1 MKRMAERAS
10 ILRRLVALVIVA
22 LIAWPAGPATAQ
34 AGRDVYIKGLEHL
47 DAKRWAEA
55 IQAFDAALQADPKE
69 NKGTRLY
76 GMRYGY
82 FPYRD
87 KGVALYNLGRYDEA
101 VAALEESL
109 RQGVTPEA
117 TRTIDLARNRTPAV
131 AVSQVFR
138 GTWWD
143 YYERGVKYS
152 DAGAWKAA
160 IQDFR
165 AARQQRDKEDRAART
180 YGVAFIEY
188 FPVRELGVAL
198 YQDGQYKA
206 AVEALEKS
214 LAAFPT
220 AKGSYYY
227 NLSRAALLRQ
237 ASADKAPPRIK
248 IDAPADGLLT
258 NVLTMEVRG
267 TAESKNQVAVVE
279 VNGESQLIDSA
290 IASQPFTQLA
300 RLAPGPNAIEVLAKD
315 LLGQETKAVVNVVVD
330 REGPVVVIDRA
341 ARAGG
346 RIRLEG
352 TVFDNV
358 RLGPLLINGQA
369 TPLSAGTE
377 SKFTADVAGTETAFQ
392 IEAADAVGN
401 FTRVRIPIPAEL
413 RQGGHR
419 PEPEIVP
426 VAWRRQ
432 IVPSFLRTQALAIE
446 MEALPAEVQQDSLSV
461 SWIVTSG
468 NPVTSVKINEDTKT
482 LRQTEAGKPQIFSHI
497 VPLVDGPNQI
507 TITATDRTGATVT
520 KTASVARKV
529 EEVEQIGSRLAVAV
543 LPFTQKG
550 PASDLYGSAFESL
563 VDALVNQGRFKVVS
577 RDQLENILRELK
589 LSRSALVDQATAVR
603 AGKLA
608 AAEAIMVATVNESP
622 KSVEVYA
629 QLINTETSTVL
640 ASRDIFDPEKAPGS
654 ARAKMRELAAKLK
667 AEYPLV
673 SGSVVTVSN
682 QRVAVG
688 IGSAKKVR
696 ADMKVIV
703 YQEGEPL
710 VDPQTK
716 VVLDRNIESLGEGL
730 LKDVRPQV
738 SFAAL
743 DGKDVG
749 KVERLIAQKKLLKVI
764 TK

>member
-1 MKRMAERAS
+1 M
-10 ILRRLVALVIVA
+10 IVA
-22 LIAWPAGPATAQ
+22 LIAWPAGPASAQ

-131 AVSQVFR
+131 AVAQVFR

-165 AARQQRDKEDRAART
+165 AARQQRDKEDRTART

-258 NVLTMEVRG
+258 NALTMEVRG

-300 RLAPGPNAIEVLAKD
+300 RLAPGTNAIEVLAKD

-358 RLGPLLINGQA
+358 RLGPLVINGQA
-369 TPLSAGTE
+369 TPLSAGAE

-419 PEPEIVP
+419 LEPEIVP

-446 MEALPAEVQQDSLSV
+446 MEALPSEVQQESLSV

-507 TITATDRTGATVT
+507 TITATDRAGATVT
-520 KTASVARKV
+520 KTASVVRKV

-673 SGSVVTVSN
+673 GGSVVTVSN

-688 IGSAKKVR
+688 MGSAKKVR

>member
-1 MKRMAERAS
+1 M
-10 ILRRLVALVIVA
+10 LRRLVAVVAVA
-22 LIAWPAGPATAQ
+22 LLAWPAGPASAQ
-34 AGRDVYIKGLEHL
+34 AGRDLYIKGLEHL
-47 DAKRWAEA
+47 DAKRWTEA
-55 IQAFDAALQADPKE
+55 IQAFDAALQADSKE
-69 NKGTRLY
+69 NKGARLY

-109 RQGVTPEA
+109 RQGVTPDA
-117 TRTIDLARNRTPAV
+117 TRYVDLARNRTPAV
-131 AVSQVFR
+131 AVTQVFR

-165 AARQQRDKEDRAART
+165 AARQQRDKEDRSART

-188 FPVRELGVAL
+188 FPLRELGVAL

-214 LAAFPT
+214 LAGYPT
-220 AKGSYYY
+220 AKGAYFY

-237 ASADKAPPRIK
+237 AAVDTTPPRIK

-258 NVLTMEVRG
+258 NALTMEVRG
-267 TAESKNQVAVVE
+267 TAESKNQVAQVE
-279 VNGESQLIDSA
+279 VNGEAQLIDA
-290 IASQPFTQLA
+290 AVASQPFTQLA
-300 RLAPGPNAIEVLAKD
+300 RLAPGTNAIEVLATD
-315 LLGQETKAVVNVVVD
+315 LLGQATKAVVNVVVD

-341 ARAGG
+341 ARVGG

-358 RLGPLLINGQA
+358 RLGPLVINGQA
-369 TPLSAGTE
+369 TPLSAGAE
-377 SKFTADVAGTETAFQ
+377 SKFAADVAGTETVFQ

-419 PEPEIVP
+419 IEPEIVP

-468 NPVTSVKINEDTKT
+468 NPVTGVKINEDTKT

-507 TITATDRTGATVT
+507 TITATDRSGATVT
-520 KTASVARKV
+520 KTASVVRKV

-577 RDQLENILRELK
+577 RDQLENILREMK

-673 SGSVVTVSN
+673 GGSVVTVSN

-688 IGSAKKVR
+688 MGSAKKVR
-696 ADMKVIV
+696 TDMKVIV

-710 VDPQTK
+710 IDPQTK

-743 DGKDVG
+743 DSKDVG

>member
-1 MKRMAERAS
+1 M
-10 ILRRLVALVIVA
+10 LRRLIAVVAIV
-22 LIAWPAGPATAQ
+22 LIAWPAGPASAQ
-34 AGRDVYIKGLEHL
+34 AGRDLYIKGLEHL
-47 DAKRWAEA
+47 DAKRWTEA
-55 IQAFDAALQADPKE
+55 LQAFDAALQADPKE
-69 NKGTRLY
+69 NKGARLY

-117 TRTIDLARNRTPAV
+117 TRYVDLARNRTPAV
-131 AVSQVFR
+131 AVAQVFR

-165 AARQQRDKEDRAART
+165 AARQQRDREDRSART

-188 FPVRELGVAL
+188 FPLRELGVAL

-214 LAAFPT
+214 LAGYPT
-220 AKGSYYY
+220 AKGAYYY

-237 ASADKAPPRIK
+237 AAADKAPPRIK

-258 NVLTMEVRG
+258 NALTMEVRG
-267 TAESKNQVAVVE
+267 TAESKNQVALVE
-279 VNGESQLIDSA
+279 INGEAQLIDA
-290 IASQPFTQLA
+290 AVASQPFTQLA
-300 RLAPGPNAIEVLAKD
+300 RLAAGTNAIEVVAKD
-315 LLGQETKAVVNVVVD
+315 LIGQESKAIVNIVVD

-358 RLGPLLINGQA
+358 RLGPLVVNGQS
-369 TPLSAGTE
+369 TPLTAGTE
-377 SKFTADVAGTETAFQ
+377 SKFTAEVAGTETAFQ

-401 FTRVRIPIPAEL
+401 FTRVRIPIPTEL
-413 RQGGHR
+413 RQGGIR
-419 PEPEIVP
+419 REPEIVP
-426 VAWRRQ
+426 VAWRPQRQ

-446 MEALPAEVQQDSLSV
+446 MEALPNEVQQESLSV

-468 NPVTSVKINEDTKT
+468 NPVTGVKINEDTKT

-520 KTASVARKV
+520 KTATVVRKV

-550 PASDLYGSAFESL
+550 QASDVYGGAFESL

-673 SGSVVTVSN
+673 GGSVVTVSN
-682 QRVAVG
+682 QRVAVAL
-688 IGSAKKVR
+688 GSAKKVR

>member
-1 MKRMAERAS
+1 
-10 ILRRLVALVIVA
+10 VIVA

-165 AARQQRDKEDRAART
+165 AARQQRDKEDRTART

-258 NVLTMEVRG
+258 NALTMEVRG

-300 RLAPGPNAIEVLAKD
+300 RLAPGTNAIEVLAKD
-315 LLGQETKAVVNVVVD
+315 LLGQETKAVVNVMVD

-358 RLGPLLINGQA
+358 RLGPLVINGQA
-369 TPLSAGTE
+369 TPLSAGAE
-377 SKFTADVAGTETAFQ
+377 SKFTADVAGTETAFL

-419 PEPEIVP
+419 LEPEIVP

-520 KTASVARKV
+520 KTASVVRKV

-673 SGSVVTVSN
+673 GGSVVTVSN

>member
-1 MKRMAERAS
+1 
-10 ILRRLVALVIVA
+10 
-22 LIAWPAGPATAQ
+22 
-34 AGRDVYIKGLEHL
+34 
-47 DAKRWAEA
+47 
-55 IQAFDAALQADPKE
+55 
-69 NKGTRLY
+69 
-76 GMRYGY
+76 
-82 FPYRD
+82 
-87 KGVALYNLGRYDEA
+87 
-101 VAALEESL
+101 
-109 RQGVTPEA
+109 
-117 TRTIDLARNRTPAV
+117 
-131 AVSQVFR
+131 
-138 GTWWD
+138 
-143 YYERGVKYS
+143 
-152 DAGAWKAA
+152 
-160 IQDFR
+160 
-165 AARQQRDKEDRAART
+165 
-180 YGVAFIEY
+180 
-188 FPVRELGVAL
+188 
-198 YQDGQYKA
+198 
-206 AVEALEKS
+206 
-214 LAAFPT
+214 
-220 AKGSYYY
+220 
-227 NLSRAALLRQ
+227 
-237 ASADKAPPRIK
+237 
-248 IDAPADGLLT
+248 
-258 NVLTMEVRG
+258 MEVRG
-267 TAESKNQVAVVE
+267 TAESKNQVAVVD

-300 RLAPGPNAIEVLAKD
+300 RLAPGTNAIEVLAKD

-358 RLGPLLINGQA
+358 RLGPLVINGQA
-369 TPLSAGTE
+369 TPLSAGAE
-377 SKFTADVAGTETAFQ
+377 STFTADVAGTETTFQ

-419 PEPEIVP
+419 IEPEIVP

-446 MEALPAEVQQDSLSV
+446 MEALPAEVQQESLSV

-468 NPVTSVKINEDTKT
+468 NPVTAVKINEDTKT

-507 TITATDRTGATVT
+507 TITATDRSGSTVT
-520 KTASVARKV
+520 KTASVVRKV

-640 ASRDIFDPEKAPGS
+640 VSRDIFDPEKAPGS

-673 SGSVVTVSN
+673 GGSVVTVSN

-688 IGSAKKVR
+688 MGSAKKVR